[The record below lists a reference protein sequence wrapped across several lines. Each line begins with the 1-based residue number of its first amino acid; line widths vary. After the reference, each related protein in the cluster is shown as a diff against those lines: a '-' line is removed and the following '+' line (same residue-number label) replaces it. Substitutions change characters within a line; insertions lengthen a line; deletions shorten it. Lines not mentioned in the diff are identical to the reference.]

1 MPNVINVSH
10 IRLRIGSVITIPI
23 HSNYIVEVCRVDW
36 NPLTKSGT
44 INVYLSP
51 AVPHPPVVPLA
62 SCYER
67 QRAICDEKPL
77 APLYAWTRT
86 STETLPSPAREER
99 YEELQEPRDS
109 PRLR

>member
-51 AVPHPPVVPLA
+51 PVPPSETFSTPLPP
-62 SCYER
+62 R
-67 QRAICDEKPL
+67 RD
-77 APLYAWTRT
+77 WTHT
-86 STETLPSPAREER
+86 ATDSSSFPPREEHC
-99 YEELQEPRDS
+99 EASQEPPCS